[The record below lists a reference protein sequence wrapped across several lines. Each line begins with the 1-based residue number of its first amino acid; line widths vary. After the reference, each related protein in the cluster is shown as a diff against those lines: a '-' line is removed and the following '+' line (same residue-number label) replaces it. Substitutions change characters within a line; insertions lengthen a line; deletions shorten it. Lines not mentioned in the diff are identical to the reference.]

1 MDSENRRVLDF
12 LVGHFRPLGAEHL
25 ITPFF
30 VPGVTPENVLVAL
43 RDLHQDGLIEGVPV
57 NEVDYPVRVTGVTA
71 AGRRAVA
78 G

>member
-1 MDSENRRVLDF
+1 MDPDSRQVLSF
-12 LVGHFRPLGAEHL
+12 LVDHFRPLEAEHL
-25 ITPFF
+25 LTPFF

-43 RDLHQDGLIEGVPV
+43 RDLHQEGLIEGIPV
-57 NEVDYPVRVTGVTA
+57 AEVVYPARVTGVTA